1 MRTAR
6 PSARSLGV
14 LLLACAGAAGL
25 SAGLSSCGESK
36 QTLAR
41 ELAGKKPPELDLV
54 GGTWFNVPGGTLSL
68 ASSLGKVVY
77 LEFGFPTCPG
87 CRFMAPHMQRW
98 HEQWGEK
105 GLVVISVENG
115 PQTPFSSTEARVRAG
130 TVTHPVLHDAH
141 GRNTELFGVQGFPSA
156 YLLDR
161 NGKVV
166 WEGVPFRNVPAL
178 EAKLKATLGL

>member
-1 MRTAR
+1 M
-6 PSARSLGV
+6 PSSHPILRRLAV
-14 LLLACAGAAGL
+14 LLLACVAA
-25 SAGLSSCGESK
+25 AGLSSCGESK
-36 QTLAR
+36 DSLAR
-41 ELAGKKPPELDLV
+41 ELGGRKPPELDLV
-54 GGTWFNVPGGTLSL
+54 GGTWFNVPGGALSL

-115 PQTPFSSTEARVRAG
+115 PQTPLSSTEERVRAG
-130 TVTHPVLHDAH
+130 TITHPVLHDAH
-141 GRNTELFGVQGFPSA
+141 GRNTVLFGIQGFPSA

-166 WEGVPFRNVPAL
+166 WEGVPFRNVTAL